1 MLTASCFTLDHT
13 EKSDSIFLTLF
24 PSYIYTHHRLL
35 QAAESQL
42 SQPLLTLQILQ
53 ALNHIHISFLDS
65 LQYIHVLLLNGES
78 KLTILHQMCLT
89 CAEGQIT
96 SITFLKLSLMQP
108 RRVLISCCSGTSLA
122 HSQLQLSAPFL
133 QVSEPVSQAKAQTAE
148 HQPCTVPYQLQALS
162 FFLCIH

>member
-1 MLTASCFTLDHT
+1 MFDHLWNKTVFVVFKWNFLFHFVLTASCFTLDHT

-53 ALNHIHISFLDS
+53 ALNHIHISFMDS

-78 KLTILHQMCLT
+78 KLTILHQMCFT

-108 RRVLISCCSGTSLA
+108 RRVLISLLQWHITGSQSTSTLGSFPA
-122 HSQLQLSAPFL
+122 GLRTS
-133 QVSEPVSQAKAQTAE
+133 VSS
-148 HQPCTVPYQLQALS
+148 
-162 FFLCIH
+162 